1 MIKDLILIFVVAITT
16 AVTGAIYRSR
26 KNNK

>member
-1 MIKDLILIFVVAITT
+1 MIRDLILIFVVATTT